1 MKKTIIS
8 LFMIIIISL
17 LMIMFNTTN
26 VQATSSDSEFF
37 ELQFEIINNEENENI
52 DIYLLLPKEYIEF
65 AIEHDNL
72 DIEYEPT
79 IKGKCYVATIEIND
93 KLKDYFNHIFSK
105 EEEILKA
112 IVKGAFLGAGSINNP
127 EKKYHLEILFK
138 IKENVNYIINICK
151 NFGINLKQLESK
163 SKYILYLKEAEEI
176 SKFLALIGANKAVLK
191 FEEIR
196 IMREMK
202 NNVNRLVNCETANIN
217 KTVNAAVDQINDIKL
232 IQSKNKFEELP
243 EELRDVALARLENPE
258 CTLKELGEKLIVPI
272 GKSGVN
278 HRLKKIHEFAE
289 ELRK

>member
-1 MKKTIIS
+1 MSFSYEVKEEVSKLINYKSKKV
-8 LFMIIIISL
+8 LEAEL
-17 LMIMFNTTN
+17 LGYILTGNTT
-26 VQATSSDSEFF
+26 QKETAIEFVT
-37 ELQFEIINNEENENI
+37 ENEFNI
-52 DIYLLLPKEYIEF
+52 EALYKILF
-65 AIEHDNL
+65 NL

-217 KTVNAAVDQINDIKL
+217 KTVNAAVNQINDIKL
-232 IQSKNKFEELP
+232 IQSKNKFDEMP
-243 EELRDVALARLENPE
+243 EDLRVVALARLENPE
-258 CTLKELGEKLIVPI
+258 CTLKELGSKLDKPI

-278 HRLKKIHEFAE
+278 HRLKRIHEFAE
-289 ELRK
+289 DLRK

>member
-1 MKKTIIS
+1 MSFSYEVKEEVSKSINYKLKNLLEAELLGYIITGNTSKNGTDTI
-8 LFMIIIISL
+8 
-17 LMIMFNTTN
+17 
-26 VQATSSDSEFF
+26 EFVT
-37 ELQFEIINNEENENI
+37 ENEFNI
-52 DIYLLLPKEYIEF
+52 EALYKILF
-65 AIEHDNL
+65 NL
-72 DIEYEPT
+72 GIEYEPEV
-79 IKGKCYVATIEIND
+79 KGKCYIATIEITE
-93 KLKDYFNHIFSK
+93 KLKDYFNNIFSK
-105 EEEILKA
+105 EEEILRA

-138 IKENVNYIINICK
+138 TKENANYIINICK

-163 SKYILYLKEAEEI
+163 NKYILYIKEAEEI

-202 NNVNRLVNCETANIN
+202 NTVNRLVNCETANIN

-232 IQSKNKFEELP
+232 IQNKNKFEELP
-243 EELRDVALARLENPE
+243 EELREVALARLENPE
-258 CTLKELGEKLIVPI
+258 CTLKELGEKLVSPI

>member
-1 MKKTIIS
+1 MSFSYEVKEEVSKLINYKSKKV
-8 LFMIIIISL
+8 LEAEL
-17 LMIMFNTTN
+17 LGYILTGNTTKKET
-26 VQATSSDSEFF
+26 AIEFVT
-37 ELQFEIINNEENENI
+37 ENEFNI
-52 DIYLLLPKEYIEF
+52 EALYKILF
-65 AIEHDNL
+65 NL

-258 CTLKELGEKLIVPI
+258 CTLKELGSKLDKPI

-278 HRLKKIHEFAE
+278 HRLKRIHEFAE
-289 ELRK
+289 DLRK

>member
-1 MKKTIIS
+1 MSFSYEVKEEVSKSINYKLKNLLEAELLGYIITGNTSKNETNTI
-8 LFMIIIISL
+8 
-17 LMIMFNTTN
+17 
-26 VQATSSDSEFF
+26 EFVT
-37 ELQFEIINNEENENI
+37 ENEFNI
-52 DIYLLLPKEYIEF
+52 EALYKILF
-65 AIEHDNL
+65 NL
-72 DIEYEPT
+72 GIEYEPEV
-79 IKGKCYVATIEIND
+79 KGKCYTATIEITE
-93 KLKDYFNHIFSK
+93 KLKDYFNNIFSK
-105 EEEILKA
+105 EEEILRA

-138 IKENVNYIINICK
+138 TKENANYIINICK

-163 SKYILYLKEAEEI
+163 NKYILYIKEAEEI

-202 NNVNRLVNCETANIN
+202 NTINRLVNCETANIN

-232 IQSKNKFEELP
+232 IQNKNKFEELP
-243 EELRDVALARLENPE
+243 EELREIALARLENPE
-258 CTLKELGEKLIVPI
+258 CTLKELGEKLVSPI

>member
-1 MKKTIIS
+1 MSFSYEVKEEVSKSINYKLKNLLEAELLGYIITGNTSKNETNTI
-8 LFMIIIISL
+8 
-17 LMIMFNTTN
+17 
-26 VQATSSDSEFF
+26 EFVT
-37 ELQFEIINNEENENI
+37 ENEFNI
-52 DIYLLLPKEYIEF
+52 EALYKILF
-65 AIEHDNL
+65 NL
-72 DIEYEPT
+72 GIEYEPEV
-79 IKGKCYVATIEIND
+79 KGKCYTATIEITE
-93 KLKDYFNHIFSK
+93 KLKDYFNNIFSK
-105 EEEILKA
+105 EEEILRA

-138 IKENVNYIINICK
+138 TKENANYIINICK

-163 SKYILYLKEAEEI
+163 NKYILYIKEAEEI

-202 NNVNRLVNCETANIN
+202 NTVNRLVNCETANIN

-232 IQSKNKFEELP
+232 IQNKNKFEELP
-243 EELRDVALARLENPE
+243 EELREVALARLENPE
-258 CTLKELGEKLIVPI
+258 CTLKELGEKLVSPI

>member
-1 MKKTIIS
+1 MSFSYEVKEEVSKLINYKSKKV
-8 LFMIIIISL
+8 LEAEL
-17 LMIMFNTTN
+17 LGYILTGNTTKKET
-26 VQATSSDSEFF
+26 AIEFVT
-37 ELQFEIINNEENENI
+37 ENEFNI
-52 DIYLLLPKEYIEF
+52 EALYKILF
-65 AIEHDNL
+65 NL

-202 NNVNRLVNCETANIN
+202 NNVNRLVNCETANLNKTINASIKQIEAIN
-217 KTVNAAVDQINDIKL
+217 KLKITKKFNKLNDNLKEIA
-232 IQSKNKFEELP
+232 
-243 EELRDVALARLENPE
+243 ELRLKYPDMSLVELGSK
-258 CTLKELGEKLIVPI
+258 LKEPL

-278 HRLKKIHEFAE
+278 YRLNKIIEIAE
-289 ELRK
+289 DCQ